1 MVTASS
7 TNVSGTVTEA
17 AGIAGVASGWG
28 RTTSYSAPGVNS
40 VFPIEL
46 AVNSNLFGVNTG
58 APTKTTLTY
67 NGATQNFTGAT
78 AFSLDF
84 SSLDHAAQVSITVT
98 DANGSTETASN
109 SFAGPGSD
117 TFAIGS
123 LAFTSNGGEGSFN
136 WGSVTQFAA
145 EIDGQQ
151 DLNYTLGFINVT
163 DPAVVPEPSSLAIW
177 VVMVVIGG
185 GVGFGRTWRKRLG
198 TAA

>member
-1 MVTASS
+1 M
-7 TNVSGTVTEA
+7 
-17 AGIAGVASGWG
+17 
-28 RTTSYSAPGVNS
+28 
-40 VFPIEL
+40 
-46 AVNSNLFGVNTG
+46 NSNLFGVNTG

-67 NGATQNFTGAT
+67 GGATQNFTGAT

-109 SFAGPGSD
+109 SFAGPGID

-123 LAFTSNGGEGSFN
+123 LAFTSASGTAAEGSFN

-151 DLNYTLGFINVT
+151 DLNYTLGFINAT